1 MATESGVPGDMSID
15 SCPAGPP
22 GADRAGSAGRSTE
35 QSLLPWRVLSAL
47 ALLAMG
53 GIHVYLTFEG
63 TGGLLGR
70 LFVLNGIGA
79 LVLAVAMLVVRGPLL
94 RVAAVLSLLFLAGTL
109 LALVLALTVGLFGL
123 RSSLDFQLAPTA
135 LVVESIGTIV
145 LLVTTALAVR
155 RRDG

>member
-1 MATESGVPGDMSID
+1 MSID
-15 SCPAGPP
+15 PRPAGPP
-22 GADRAGSAGRSTE
+22 GADRAGRAGRSTQ
-35 QSLLPWRVLSAL
+35 QSLLLWRVLSAL

-53 GIHVYLTFEG
+53 GIHVYLTFNG

-109 LALVLALTVGLFGL
+109 LALVLALTVGLLGL

-155 RRDG
+155 RRDA

>member
-1 MATESGVPGDMSID
+1 MSID
-15 SCPAGPP
+15 PCPAGPP
-22 GADRAGSAGRSTE
+22 GADRAGTAGRSNQ
-35 QSLLPWRVLSAL
+35 QSLLLWRVLSAL

-155 RRDG
+155 RRDA